1 MIGTMHKVVIVV
13 PWDIWSSWSD
23 LTKYL
28 KSTKMGIILI
38 AKTECQN
45 EVVALELLSLEP
57 STDLR
62 DK

>member
-1 MIGTMHKVVIVV
+1 
-13 PWDIWSSWSD
+13 
-23 LTKYL
+23 
-28 KSTKMGIILI
+28 MGIILI